1 MVLRGL
7 SRFRSAARRLV
18 GGWFRRRPPRPVA
31 TRRAAWTV
39 RASAL
44 LAAWIVPLLGV
55 ELLLRVL
62 PVHGYL
68 RYARVDA
75 EQPIHRFKPDQEFT
89 WSRDWNFSIV
99 NTVAVNNA
107 GFVSDVAYR
116 ADAPAPLLAVVGDS
130 YVEAVMVPY
139 RSTCAGRLAT
149 LLEPAARV
157 YSFGMSGAP
166 LSQYLAFARHARD
179 TYRPGGLVVVVIDND
194 YDESLIEYGEKVRFH
209 QFVDRGGGRLALER
223 IDHAPSLRSRLLL
236 RSALVR
242 YLVYNLQALESA
254 RRVRSRIAGT
264 EDPRLFSVHTPA
276 RAERARVAASKR
288 AVDAFLDLLPA
299 YAGLDPGRI
308 VFVVDGIR
316 YGRALAAA
324 RGSFVDVMRRYFLA
338 NADRAGYETIDLQP
352 RFIAHYRRHRRRFE
366 WPWDDHWNALGHERC
381 FDAVAGSGLLSAFPR
396 R

>member
-1 MVLRGL
+1 M
-7 SRFRSAARRLV
+7 
-18 GGWFRRRPPRPVA
+18 
-31 TRRAAWTV
+31 RRAAWTV

-68 RYARVDA
+68 RRAPVDA
-75 EQPIHRFKPDQEFT
+75 EQPILRFEPDQEFT
-89 WSRDWNFSIV
+89 WSRDWNFSIAT
-99 NTVAVNNA
+99 TVAVNNA
-107 GFVSDVAYR
+107 GFVSDVDYR
-116 ADAPAPLLAVVGDS
+116 AAAPGPLLAVVGDS
-130 YVEAVMVPY
+130 YVEAFMVPF

-166 LSQYLAFARHARD
+166 LSQYLAWARHARD
-179 TYRPGGLVVVVIDND
+179 TYRPDGLVVVVIDND
-194 YDESLIEYGEKVRFH
+194 YDESLREYEEKVAYH
-209 QFVDRGGGRLALER
+209 QFVDRGAGRLALER

-242 YLVYNLQALESA
+242 YLVRNLQALESA
-254 RRVRSRIAGT
+254 RRVRSWIAGT

-276 RAERARVAASKR
+276 HAARARVAASKR
-288 AVDAFLDLLPA
+288 AGDAFLDLLPA

-316 YGRALAAA
+316 PHLYDGRALDAA
-324 RGSFVDVMRRYFLA
+324 RGSFVDVMRRWFLT
-338 NADRAGYETIDLQP
+338 NADARGYEVIDLQP
-352 RFIAHYRRHRRRFE
+352 RFVRHYRRHRQRFE
-366 WPWDDHWNALGHERC
+366 WPQDGHWNALGHERC
-381 FDAVAGSGLLSAFPR
+381 FDAVAGSDLLSAFPR

>member
-1 MVLRGL
+1 M
-7 SRFRSAARRLV
+7 
-18 GGWFRRRPPRPVA
+18 
-31 TRRAAWTV
+31 RRAAWTV

-62 PVHGYL
+62 PVHGST
-68 RYARVDA
+68 RRAPVDD
-75 EQPIHRFKPDQEFT
+75 EHPIMRFEPDREFT

-107 GFVSDVAYR
+107 GFVSDVDYR
-116 ADAPAPLLAVVGDS
+116 ADAPGPLLAVVGDS
-130 YVEAVMVPY
+130 YVEAFMVPY

-179 TYRPGGLVVVVIDND
+179 TYRPDGLVVVVIDND
-194 YDESLIEYGEKVRFH
+194 YDESLIEYGAKVRFH
-209 QFVDRGGGRLALER
+209 QFADRGGRVALER

-242 YLVYNLQALESA
+242 YLVHNLQALESA
-254 RRVRSRIAGT
+254 RRVRSRVTGT

-316 YGRALAAA
+316 PHLYDGRALAAA

-338 NADRAGYETIDLQP
+338 NADRAGYAAIDLQP
-352 RFIAHYRRHRRRFE
+352 RFIAHYRRRRQRFE
-366 WPWDDHWNALGHERC
+366 WPRDDHWNALGHERC

>member
-1 MVLRGL
+1 M
-7 SRFRSAARRLV
+7 
-18 GGWFRRRPPRPVA
+18 
-31 TRRAAWTV
+31 RRAAWTV

-75 EQPIHRFKPDQEFT
+75 EQPIHRFEPDQEFT
-89 WSRDWNFSIV
+89 WSKDWNFSIV

-116 ADAPAPLLAVVGDS
+116 ADAPGPLLAVVGDS

-179 TYRPGGLVVVVIDND
+179 TYRPDGLVVVVIDND
-194 YDESLIEYGEKVRFH
+194 YDESLIEYGAKVRFH
-209 QFVDRGGGRLALER
+209 QFADRGEGVALER

-308 VFVVDGIR
+308 AFVVDGIR
-316 YGRALAAA
+316 PRLYDGRALAAA

-338 NADRAGYETIDLQP
+338 NADRAGYAAIDLQP
-352 RFIAHYRRHRRRFE
+352 RFIAHYRRHRQRFE
-366 WPWDDHWNALGHERC
+366 WPRDDHWNALGHERC